1 MAQRRQASLTDARS
15 ETGVPST
22 SLRRVVSGSGFF
34 TLAFGAIVGSGWVI
48 VLGEWLRE
56 AGPGGAVL
64 AFAVGAIVMMLIALC
79 YGELAGRFPRAGA
92 EFLYMFETF
101 GADAA
106 FIVAWYLTLYAIAA
120 CAFEGIALGWV
131 CRAMWPQL
139 DLGVAYTVF
148 GAQVSWAAIAIG
160 VVGTVVVGGLHF
172 QGGAWAIRFQ
182 NLVTYG
188 FIIIS
193 GVLIVS
199 ALALGKGANLQPLF
213 PDTSGRGWRG
223 GAVWIFASCAFF
235 LNGWQT
241 ALHAIEER
249 RSATTPR
256 GAVVS
261 MIAAVAT
268 AALFYAALVVAV
280 GMALPWQRLVGSDLP
295 AVTAFR
301 ALPGA
306 GALGTVLL
314 GAAAVS
320 LAKTWSAMMWVASRL
335 LYSQA
340 RCGLL
345 PARLLGLHPVSGAPR
360 AAIVVVMLVS
370 LAGILAGRGIVVPIV
385 NMVSTCIALS
395 FILCLVV
402 LLRVRRVQPTEG
414 VFTVPGGRPTI
425 LMALGGAVAMVGIAV
440 GRPLLDRAGGLPLE
454 WVMLLSWGGIGLCV
468 RGVVKVVSRARMR
481 EMESKA

>member
-1 MAQRRQASLTDARS
+1 MAHRRQSSVTDAPS
-15 ETGVPST
+15 ETGMPT
-22 SLRRVVSGSGFF
+22 NKLDRVVGGSGFF

-56 AGPGGAVL
+56 AGPGGAVV
-64 AFAVGAIVMMLIALC
+64 AFGLGAAVMILIAVC

-92 EFLYMFETF
+92 EFLYVLETF

-106 FIVAWYLTLYAIAA
+106 FIVAWYLTLYAVAA
-120 CAFEGIALGWV
+120 CAFEGIALGWIFS
-131 CRAMWPQL
+131 AMWPQL
-139 DLGVAYTVF
+139 DFGVAYMVF
-148 GAQVSWAAIAIG
+148 GAQVSWVAITIA
-160 VVGTVVVGGLHF
+160 VVGTVVVGGLHY
-172 QGGAWAIRFQ
+172 QGAAWAIRFQ

-193 GVLIVS
+193 GALIII
-199 ALALGKGANLQPLF
+199 ALALGHGANLQPLF
-213 PDTSGRGWRG
+213 PDAPGHGWRG

-249 RSATTPR
+249 RSATTPHH
-256 GAVVS
+256 AVAS
-261 MIAAVAT
+261 MVAAVAT
-268 AALFYAALVVAV
+268 AALFYAALVIAV
-280 GMALPWQRLVGSDLP
+280 SMALPWQRLVGSDLP

-306 GALGTVLL
+306 GVLGTVLL

-335 LYSQA
+335 MYAQA
-340 RCGLL
+340 RYGLL
-345 PARLLGLHPVSGAPR
+345 PARLLGLNPDSGAPR

-370 LAGILAGRGIVVPIV
+370 FAGMLAGRGIVVPIV
-385 NMVSTCIALS
+385 DMVSTCIALS

-402 LLRVRRVQPTEG
+402 LLRARRVQPTEG
-414 VFTVPGGRPTI
+414 VFTVPGGRPAI
-425 LMALGGAVAMVGIAV
+425 LLALTGAVAMVGIAV
-440 GRPLLDRAGGLPLE
+440 GRPLLDHPGGLPLE

-468 RGVVKVVSRARMR
+468 RGIVKAVSRASAR
-481 EMESKA
+481 EMESEA

>member
-1 MAQRRQASLTDARS
+1 M
-15 ETGVPST
+15 V
-22 SLRRVVSGSGFF
+22 LRPGTATNADPQIVQPAEKLRPVVGGSGFF

-64 AFAVGAIVMMLIALC
+64 AFVLGAMVMMLIALC
-79 YGELAGRFPRAGA
+79 YGELAARFPRAGA
-92 EFLYMFETF
+92 EFLYVLETF
-101 GADAA
+101 GPDAA
-106 FIVAWYLTLYAIAA
+106 FVMAWYLTLYAMAA

-131 CRAMWPQL
+131 VSALWPGL
-139 DLGVAYTVF
+139 HFGVAYTVF
-148 GAQVSWAAIAIG
+148 GVQVTWAALAVG
-160 VVGTVVVGGLHF
+160 VVGTLVVGGLHF

-188 FIIIS
+188 FIIVS
-193 GVLIVS
+193 AALIVI
-199 ALALGKGANLQPLF
+199 ALTLGTRANLRPLF
-213 PDTSGRGWRG
+213 PDFAGRGWRG

-256 GAVVS
+256 RAVIS
-261 MIAAVAT
+261 MLAAVAA

-280 GMALPWQRLVGSDLP
+280 SMALPWQRLVGSDLP
-295 AVTAFR
+295 AVAAFR

-335 LYSQA
+335 LYAQA

-345 PARLLGLHPVSGAPR
+345 PVRLLHLHPRSGAPR
-360 AAIVVVMLVS
+360 AAIAVAMLIS
-370 LAGILAGRGIVVPIV
+370 LAGISAGRGIVVPIV
-385 NMVSTCIALS
+385 DMVSTCIALS
-395 FILCLVV
+395 FVLCVLV
-402 LLRVRRVQPTEG
+402 LLRARLIRPAEG
-414 VFTVPGGRPTI
+414 TFRVPGGRPTI
-425 LMALGGAVAMVGIAV
+425 LLALTGALSMVGIAV
-440 GRPLLDRAGGLPLE
+440 GRPLLDHAGGLPLE
-454 WVMLLSWGGIGLCV
+454 WIMLLSWGAIGLCV
-468 RGVVKVVSRARMR
+468 RGIVKAVSRASMR
-481 EMESKA
+481 EREPNA

>member
-1 MAQRRQASLTDARS
+1 MAHRQPGGPVEGHS
-15 ETGVPST
+15 ETARPAAR
-22 SLRRVVSGSGFF
+22 LRRVVGGSGFF

-48 VLGEWLRE
+48 VLGQWLRE
-56 AGPGGAVL
+56 AGPGGTVL
-64 AFAVGAIVMMLIALC
+64 AFALGAIVMMLIALC
-79 YGELAGRFPRAGA
+79 YGELAARFPRAGA
-92 EFLYMFETF
+92 EFLYTLETF
-101 GADAA
+101 GPDAA
-106 FIVAWYLTLYAIAA
+106 FVMAWYLTLYAVAA

-131 CRAMWPQL
+131 VSAMWPRL
-139 DLGVAYTVF
+139 NVGVAYTVF
-148 GAQVSWAAIAIG
+148 GAQVSWAAITVG
-160 VVGTVVVGGLHF
+160 VVGTAVVGGLHF

-188 FIIIS
+188 FILISATLII
-193 GVLIVS
+193 V
-199 ALALGKGANLQPLF
+199 ALALGKAANLQPLF
-213 PDTSGRGWRG
+213 PDVDGQGWRA

-256 GAVVS
+256 RAVIS
-261 MIAAVAT
+261 MLAAVAV

-280 GMALPWQRLVGSDLP
+280 SMALPWQRLVGSDLP
-295 AVTAFR
+295 AVAAFR

-314 GAAAVS
+314 AAAAVS

-335 LYSQA
+335 LYAQA

-345 PARLLGLHPVSGAPR
+345 PARLLDLHPHSGAPR
-360 AAIVVVMLVS
+360 AAIVVVMLIS

-385 NMVSTCIALS
+385 DMVSTCIALS
-395 FILCLVV
+395 FILCLLV
-402 LLRVRRVQPTEG
+402 LLRAQRVQPAEG
-414 VFTVPGGRPTI
+414 TFRVPGGRPTI
-425 LMALGGAVAMVGIAV
+425 LLALAGALAMVGIAV
-440 GRPLLDRAGGLPLE
+440 GRPLLDRADGWPLE
-454 WVMLLSWGGIGLCV
+454 WIMLLSWGAIGLCV
-468 RGVVKVVSRARMR
+468 RGIVKVVSRASRR

>member
-1 MAQRRQASLTDARS
+1 MSPA
-15 ETGVPST
+15 EK
-22 SLRRVVSGSGFF
+22 LRRVVGGSGFF

-64 AFAVGAIVMMLIALC
+64 AFALGAIVMMLIALC
-79 YGELAGRFPRAGA
+79 YGELAARFPRAGA
-92 EFLYMFETF
+92 EFLYMLETF
-101 GADAA
+101 GPDAA
-106 FIVAWYLTLYAIAA
+106 FIMAWYLTLYAVAA

-131 CRAMWPQL
+131 VSAMWPRL
-139 DLGVAYTVF
+139 NFGVAYTVF
-148 GAQVSWAAIAIG
+148 GAQVSWAAITVG

-193 GVLIVS
+193 ALLIVI
-199 ALALGKGANLQPLF
+199 AVALGNTANLQPLF
-213 PDTSGRGWRG
+213 PNAPGHGWRG

-256 GAVVS
+256 RAVVS
-261 MIAAVAT
+261 MLAAVAA

-280 GMALPWQRLVGSDLP
+280 SMALPWQRLVGSDLP
-295 AVTAFR
+295 AVAAFR

-335 LYSQA
+335 LYAQA

-345 PARLLGLHPVSGAPR
+345 PARLIGLHPHSGAPR
-360 AAIVVVMLVS
+360 AAIVVVMLIS
-370 LAGILAGRGIVVPIV
+370 LAGILAGRGLVVPIV
-385 NMVSTCIALS
+385 DMVSTCIALS
-395 FILCLVV
+395 FILCLAV
-402 LLRVRRVQPTEG
+402 LLRVRRVQSAEG
-414 VFTVPGGRPTI
+414 IFRVPGGRPTI
-425 LMALGGAVAMVGIAV
+425 LLALAGALAMVGIAV
-440 GRPLLDRAGGLPLE
+440 GRPLLDHSSGLPLE
-454 WVMLLSWGGIGLCV
+454 WIMLLSWGAIGLCV
-468 RGVVKVVSRARMR
+468 RCIVKVVSRASMR
-481 EMESKA
+481 EMEPKA

>member
-1 MAQRRQASLTDARS
+1 MPSGSL
-15 ETGVPST
+15 G
-22 SLRRVVSGSGFF
+22 RVVGGSGFF

-56 AGPGGAVL
+56 AGPGGAVV
-64 AFAVGAIVMMLIALC
+64 AFGLGATVMILIALC

-92 EFLYMFETF
+92 EFLYVFETF

-120 CAFEGIALGWV
+120 CAFEGIALGWIFS
-131 CRAMWPQL
+131 AMWPHL

-148 GAQVSWAAIAIG
+148 GAQVSWVAITIA
-160 VVGTVVVGGLHF
+160 VAGTMVIGGLHY
-172 QGGAWAIRFQ
+172 QRAASAIRFQ
-182 NLVTYG
+182 NVVTFG
-188 FIIIS
+188 FIIICGAS
-193 GVLIVS
+193 III
-199 ALALGKGANLQPLF
+199 ALALGHAANLQPLF
-213 PDTSGRGWRG
+213 PDVPGHGWRG

-256 GAVVS
+256 RAVVS
-261 MIAAVAT
+261 MVAAVAT
-268 AALFYAALVVAV
+268 AALFYSALVIAV
-280 GMALPWQRLVGSDLP
+280 GMALPWQRLVDSDLP

-306 GALGTVLL
+306 GVLGTVLL

-335 LYSQA
+335 MYAQA

-345 PARLLGLHPVSGAPR
+345 PARLLGLNPDSGAPR

-370 LAGILAGRGIVVPIV
+370 FAGMLAGRGIVVPIV
-385 NMVSTCIALS
+385 NMVSTCVALS
-395 FILCLVV
+395 FILCVVV
-402 LLRVRRVQPTEG
+402 LLRARGMRPAEG
-414 VFTVPGGRPTI
+414 VFTVPGGRLTI
-425 LMALGGAVAMVGIAV
+425 LLALAGAVAMVGVAV
-440 GRPLLDRAGGLPLE
+440 GRPLLDHVGGLPLE
-454 WVMLLSWGGIGLCV
+454 WILLLSWGGIGLCV
-468 RGVVKVVSRARMR
+468 RVIVRLVSRETAR
-481 EMESKA
+481 EMESEA

>member
-1 MAQRRQASLTDARS
+1 MTNRAPSSVTDTQS
-15 ETGVPST
+15 EIGMS
-22 SLRRVVSGSGFF
+22 SGKLGRVVGGSGFF

-56 AGPGGAVL
+56 AGPGGAVV
-64 AFAVGAIVMMLIALC
+64 AFGLGATVMILIALC

-92 EFLYMFETF
+92 EFLYVFETF

-120 CAFEGIALGWV
+120 CAFEGIALGWIFST
-131 CRAMWPQL
+131 MWPHL
-139 DLGVAYTVF
+139 DFGVAYTVF
-148 GAQVSWAAIAIG
+148 GAPVSWVAITIA
-160 VVGTVVVGGLHF
+160 VAGTMVIGGLHY
-172 QGGAWAIRFQ
+172 QGAASAIRFQ
-182 NLVTYG
+182 NVVTFG

-193 GVLIVS
+193 GALIIV
-199 ALALGKGANLQPLF
+199 ALALGHGVNLQPLF
-213 PDTSGRGWRG
+213 PDVPGHGWRG

-256 GAVVS
+256 RAVVS
-261 MIAAVAT
+261 MVAAVAT
-268 AALFYAALVVAV
+268 AALFYSALVISV
-280 GMALPWQRLVGSDLP
+280 GMALPWQRLVGSELP

-306 GALGTVLL
+306 SVLGTVLL

-335 LYSQA
+335 LFAQA

-345 PARLLGLHPVSGAPR
+345 PARLLGLTLASGAPR

-370 LAGILAGRGIVVPIV
+370 FAGMLAGRGIVVPIV

-402 LLRVRRVQPTEG
+402 LIRARRLQPGDG

-425 LMALGGAVAMVGIAV
+425 LLALAGAVAMVGIAV
-440 GRPLLDRAGGLPLE
+440 GRPLLDHARGLPLE
-454 WVMLLSWGGIGLCV
+454 WILLLWWGGIGLCV
-468 RGVVKVVSRARMR
+468 RLLIKVVSRATAR
-481 EMESKA
+481 EIVR